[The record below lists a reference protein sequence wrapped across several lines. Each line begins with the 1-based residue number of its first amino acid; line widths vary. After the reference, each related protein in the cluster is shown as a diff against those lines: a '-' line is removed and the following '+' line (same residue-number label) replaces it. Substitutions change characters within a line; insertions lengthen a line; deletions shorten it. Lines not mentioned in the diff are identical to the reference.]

1 MGWCVASIKGGPS
14 FRFRFFFYCKQN
26 NSNNATQKKTEQKLN
41 FDSQVRFVY
50 NSLIFYSQILFTV
63 FRFMAWIAI
72 WSLLEWFTLCCCI
85 SILCIQ
91 RCCYLFIHT
100 HRLPVC
106 MCSYIHRF
114 IYVVLHSQFFFC
126 TVYVFFTL
134 KLPCY
139 KNAFSLCVLFFCI
152 IHSSSLNM
160 RRNQMRSHC
169 HTNGSKHIEAKTWLN
184 CNGICLHAEE
194 AVFVCTFDMCSVHN
208 NEKICW
214 FLNYCRSGY
223 DSFVTFSF
231 TFALHYTV
239 T

>member
-63 FRFMAWIAI
+63 LRFMAWIAI

-114 IYVVLHSQFFFC
+114 IYVVLHSQFFFAQSMYFSHWNC
-126 TVYVFFTL
+126 LVT
-134 KLPCY
+134 KMH
-139 KNAFSLCVLFFCI
+139 SLCVCFFSVLFILLRWICDAI
-152 IHSSSLNM
+152 KWEATAT
-160 RRNQMRSHC
+160 QMVA
-169 HTNGSKHIEAKTWLN
+169 NILKLKLG
-184 CNGICLHAEE
+184 
-194 AVFVCTFDMCSVHN
+194 
-208 NEKICW
+208 
-214 FLNYCRSGY
+214 
-223 DSFVTFSF
+223 
-231 TFALHYTV
+231 
-239 T
+239 

>member
-63 FRFMAWIAI
+63 LRFMAWIAI
-72 WSLLEWFTLCCCI
+72 WSLLKWFTLCCCI

-114 IYVVLHSQFFFC
+114 IYVVLHSQFF
-126 TVYVFFTL
+126 L
-134 KLPCY
+134 H
-139 KNAFSLCVLFFCI
+139 SLCIFHTEIALLQKCILSVCAFFLYY
-152 IHSSSLNM
+152 SFF
-160 RRNQMRSHC
+160 
-169 HTNGSKHIEAKTWLN
+169 
-184 CNGICLHAEE
+184 
-194 AVFVCTFDMCSVHN
+194 FVECATQS
-208 NEKICW
+208 NEKPLPHKW
-214 FLNYCRSGY
+214 
-223 DSFVTFSF
+223 
-231 TFALHYTV
+231 
-239 T
+239 

>member
-1 MGWCVASIKGGPS
+1 MLLYFDIVYSAMLLFIYTYTPFACVYVFIYSP
-14 FRFRFFFYCKQN
+14 
-26 NSNNATQKKTEQKLN
+26 
-41 FDSQVRFVY
+41 VY
-50 NSLIFYSQILFTV
+50 
-63 FRFMAWIAI
+63 
-72 WSLLEWFTLCCCI
+72 LCCAAQ
-85 SILCIQ
+85 S
-91 RCCYLFIHT
+91 
-100 HRLPVC
+100 V
-106 MCSYIHRF
+106 
-114 IYVVLHSQFFFC
+114 FFC

-214 FLNYCRSGY
+214 FLNYCWSGY
-223 DSFVTFSF
+223 DSCVTFSF
-231 TFALHYTV
+231 TFALFIIRLHRLIVCLLHTYTI
-239 T
+239 THK